1 MQNRLGANTG
11 SYHHYSLPTAL
22 EGIAA
27 AGYRFVELAAIPGVI
42 EHVPLGAD
50 QRTLNGV
57 IRQLNAFGLIPISL
71 SAHSD
76 LTTPAGQQDARRALN
91 LCERLG
97 IVIMNTAVGG
107 PFNEAE
113 DEAAFLG
120 GIHAL
125 ADDAAAR
132 QVVIGIEIHGTLT
145 GSGRMTRN
153 LIEKVNHPAVWINYD
168 TANSEYFGGVPVEI
182 DLPDALPLVAHCHLK
197 DKVGGGRE
205 WNFPAL
211 GEGHVDFGKLLA
223 MFERAGYTGPFSVE
237 IEFQG
242 GEGPA
247 LETIHRAMKQ
257 SREHLAK
264 FDLA

>member
-11 SYHHYSLPTAL
+11 SYHRYSLPAAL

-27 AGYRFVELAAIPGVI
+27 AGYRYVELAAIPGVV

-50 QRTLNGV
+50 DRTLNGV
-57 IRQLNAFGLIPISL
+57 VRQLNDFGLIPISL

-97 IVIMNTAVGG
+97 IGIMNTAVGG
-107 PFNEAE
+107 PFNESE

-125 ADDAAAR
+125 ADEAAAR
-132 QVVIGIEIHGTLT
+132 DVVIGIEIHGTLT
-145 GSGRMTRN
+145 GSGRLTRS
-153 LIEKVNHPAVWINYD
+153 LVEKVNDPAVRINYD
-168 TANSEYFGGVPVEI
+168 TANSEYFTGVPVEV

-197 DKVGGGRE
+197 DKLGGAHV
-205 WNFPAL
+205 WDFPAL
-211 GEGHVDFGKLLA
+211 GAGHVDFEKVIAL
-223 MFERAGYTGPFSVE
+223 FEHAGYTGPFSVE
-237 IEFQG
+237 IEFKE
-242 GEGPA
+242 GEEPA
-247 LETIHRAMKQ
+247 LEIINQAMKQ
-257 SREHLAK
+257 SREYASKLG
-264 FDLA
+264 LL

>member
-27 AGYRFVELAAIPGVI
+27 AGYRYVELAAIPGVI

-50 QRTLNGV
+50 DRTLHGV
-57 IRQLNAFGLIPISL
+57 HRQLNAFGLIPISL

-97 IVIMNTAVGG
+97 LGIMNTAVGG
-107 PFNEAE
+107 PFNETE
-113 DEAAFLG
+113 DEAAFLS
-120 GIHAL
+120 GIHSL

-145 GSGRMTRN
+145 GSGRKTRT
-153 LIEKVNHPAVWINYD
+153 LIEKVNHPAVRINYD
-168 TANSEYFGGVPVEI
+168 TANSEYFGGIPVEI

-197 DKVGGGRE
+197 DKVGGARE
-205 WNFPAL
+205 WDFPAL
-211 GEGHVDFGKLLA
+211 GEGHVDFEKLLV
-223 MFERAGYTGPFSVE
+223 MFERAGYSGPFSVE
-237 IEFQG
+237 VEFQG
-242 GEGPA
+242 GEGPP
-247 LETIHRAMKQ
+247 LEAIHQAMQ
-257 SREHLAK
+257 RSREHLAQ
-264 FDLA
+264 FGLT